1 MVIAR
6 VRAGEPEAYAE
17 LVRTH
22 TTIALRAAVAFGE
35 GADAEDVV
43 QSAFLKAC
51 QALGRFRDGAAF
63 RPWLLPIVA
72 DETRNTVRS
81 AARLRAVADREAL
94 LIGPEPLIPQSAD
107 PAPAAVAGQ
116 RRGRGSRRGRGPL
129 PPPGGRPSPA
139 PTVRRQ
145 CTPRR
150 TGPTRATP
158 GRLGSVRR
166 RWGFREPGPGPA
178 RQTPGRAQALRSS
191 GRQAVRPGAG

>member
-1 MVIAR
+1 M
-6 VRAGEPEAYAE
+6 
-17 LVRTH
+17 
-22 TTIALRAAVAFGE
+22 AFGE

-43 QSAFLKAC
+43 QSSFLKAY

-63 RPWLLPIVA
+63 RPWLLPIMA

-94 LIGPEPLIPQSAD
+94 LLGPEPLIPQSAD
-107 PAPAAVAGQ
+107 PAPAAVARQ
-116 RRGRGSRRGRGPL
+116 QRGRGSRRGRGPL
-129 PPPGGRPSPA
+129 PPPGGHPSPA

-166 RWGFREPGPGPA
+166 RWGFPGAGARPGAADAGPGSGP
-178 RQTPGRAQALRSS
+178 QAVRPS
-191 GRQAVRPGAG
+191 GRQAVRPSGRARGRRPSGPPPPRGSR

>member
-22 TTIALRAAVAFGE
+22 TTIALRAAAAFGA
-35 GADAEDVV
+35 GAEDVV
-43 QSAFLKAC
+43 QSSFLKTY

-63 RPWLLPIVA
+63 RPWVLPIVA

-94 LIGPEPLIPQSAD
+94 LLGPEPLIPQSAD
-107 PAPAAVAGQ
+107 PAPAAVARQ
-116 RRGRGSRRGRGPL
+116 RRGRGSRRGHGPL

-139 PTVRRQ
+139 PAVRRQ

-158 GRLGSVRR
+158 GRLGRVRR
-166 RWGFREPGPGPA
+166 RWGFREPGPGAA
-178 RQTPGRAQALRSS
+178 RRGRRRAGLRPS